1 MVELWKR
8 RGGSFGEGPIQYDEV
23 ELPIAHERVLRT
35 WAKWVEENVDPKHSS
50 VYFSSMSPTHVRNSL
65 RQIEVEN
72 GVKWFPGLDKE
83 GKAISVGLDDVIAEK
98 INRDQESV
106 CWVRWKDNVKR
117 VEEQYGGKGTVAIL
131 GANGSSMKLSALQV
145 SRPPSHQ
152 ETLREPV
159 NSKVPTVQETP
170 SGNKHDR
177 DRNAEGGED
186 GDNQIIDLSMA
197 LGGPKMEL
205 PAVEKED
212 SGEKIA
218 LQPEECD
225 IFTGHWVLDNK
236 TRPLYKE
243 DECEFLSEWVRC
255 LRNGRQDSL
264 YQNWRWQPR
273 DCSLPKFEP
282 KLLLEKLKGKRLMF
296 VGDSIHFNQWQ
307 SLICLVQSAIPPG
320 KKSLDYAGYITVF
333 KIEVNYLLDLCR
345 IQLSAVS
352 DNLSSL
358 EDHGKPSDYNAT
370 LEFYWAPFLV
380 ESNSDPPTMRDG
392 KSDAIIMPESIS
404 KHGRNWKDVDYL
416 IFNTYNWW
424 LKYPT
429 MKVLRGSFDEGT
441 TEYDKIERH
450 IAYERVLRTWAKWV
464 EENVDPTRTSIFY
477 SSLFPQHFRSSDW
490 NNPDGINCA
499 KETMPILNRT
509 TPVDVSTDRQVF
521 AIAANVTRSM
531 KVPVHF
537 LNVTTLSEYRKDA
550 HTSVYTARD
559 GKLLSPEQRSN
570 PGIYADCLHWCLPG
584 VPDTWNELLY
594 ARIIALS

>member
-1 MVELWKR
+1 MKPVSGTNR
-8 RGGSFGEGPIQYDEV
+8 RCQSFPILIV
-23 ELPIAHERVLRT
+23 TLFFL
-35 WAKWVEENVDPKHSS
+35 
-50 VYFSSMSPTHVRNSL
+50 F
-65 RQIEVEN
+65 
-72 GVKWFPGLDKE
+72 F
-83 GKAISVGLDDVIAEK
+83 
-98 INRDQESV
+98 
-106 CWVRWKDNVKR
+106 
-117 VEEQYGGKGTVAIL
+117 L
-131 GANGSSMKLSALQV
+131 GFFLYNDSMKFSAFQV
-145 SRPPSHQ
+145 PRPPSHQ
-152 ETLREPV
+152 EMLREPV

-170 SGNKHDR
+170 SRNKHDR

-186 GDNQIIDLSMA
+186 GDNQIINLSMT

-212 SGEKIA
+212 ADEKIA

-236 TRPLYKE
+236 THPLYKE
-243 DECEFLSEWVRC
+243 DGCEFLSEWVRC
-255 LRNGRQDSL
+255 LRNGRRDSL

-320 KKSLDYAGYITVF
+320 KKSLDYASYITVF
-333 KIEVNYLLDLCR
+333 KIE
-345 IQLSAVS
+345 
-352 DNLSSL
+352 
-358 EDHGKPSDYNAT
+358 DYNAT

-441 TEYDKIERH
+441 AEYDEIERH

-477 SSLFPQHFRSSDW
+477 SSLFPQHFRSLDW
-490 NNPDGINCA
+490 NSPDGINCA

-509 TPVDVSTDRQVF
+509 TPVDVSTDR
-521 AIAANVTRSM
+521 
-531 KVPVHF
+531 
-537 LNVTTLSEYRKDA
+537 KDA

-570 PGIYADCLHWCLPG
+570 PGVYADCLHWCLPG

>member
-1 MVELWKR
+1 MKHVSGNNR
-8 RGGSFGEGPIQYDEV
+8 RCQSFP
-23 ELPIAHERVLRT
+23 
-35 WAKWVEENVDPKHSS
+35 
-50 VYFSSMSPTHVRNSL
+50 SL
-65 RQIEVEN
+65 IVTL
-72 GVKWFPGLDKE
+72 FFLFF
-83 GKAISVGLDDVIAEK
+83 
-98 INRDQESV
+98 
-106 CWVRWKDNVKR
+106 
-117 VEEQYGGKGTVAIL
+117 L
-131 GANGSSMKLSALQV
+131 GFLLYNDSMKFSALQV

-152 ETLREPV
+152 EMLREPV
-159 NSKVPTVQETP
+159 NSKVPPVQETP

-186 GDNQIIDLSMA
+186 GDNQIINLSMT

-205 PAVEKED
+205 PAFEKED
-212 SGEKIA
+212 ADEKIA

-236 TRPLYKE
+236 THPLYKE

-320 KKSLDYAGYITVF
+320 KKSLDYASYITVF
-333 KIEVNYLLDLCR
+333 KIE
-345 IQLSAVS
+345 
-352 DNLSSL
+352 
-358 EDHGKPSDYNAT
+358 DYNAT

-441 TEYDKIERH
+441 TEYDEIERH

-490 NNPDGINCA
+490 NDPDGVNCA
-499 KETMPILNRT
+499 KETMPILSRT
-509 TPVDVSTDRQVF
+509 APVNVSADRQVF

-570 PGIYADCLHWCLPG
+570 PGIHADCLHWCLPG